1 MATEHYAIDLAAPRR
16 LRATPW
22 GAALLLVGLLV
33 SVWTGLTLH
42 SQQTRQAEA
51 EATLARLEAALADR
65 GAARHAAATRVPTAM
80 QQRAQAELSRLAGD
94 LFRPWFPMLDAL
106 ETSAVPKVSLQQLSV
121 DAGFTK
127 LQLRVDA
134 ADLPEVLQYVHALD
148 TAGAP
153 LQAAALLGHE
163 WQAAQAGAPRRLLAR
178 ISVGLVPMGMATA
191 LPSSPPGSV
200 GCGADPAMRCLSAK
214 AAP

>member
-1 MATEHYAIDLAAPRR
+1 MATEHYAVDLAAPRR

-22 GAALLLVGLLV
+22 GGALLALGLVAV
-33 SVWTGLTLH
+33 VWTGLKLQA
-42 SQQTRQAEA
+42 QQAQRAEG
-51 EATLARLEAALADR
+51 EATLVRLEAALADR
-65 GAARHAAATRVPTAM
+65 GTASHAAAMRVPTTT

-106 ETSAVPKVSLQQLSV
+106 EASAVPRVNLQQLSV
-121 DAGFTK
+121 DAAFTK

-134 ADLPEVLQYVHALD
+134 PDLPEVLRYVHALD

-153 LQAAALLGHE
+153 LQGAQLLGHE
-163 WQAAQAGAPRRLLAR
+163 WQAAAGAPRRLQAR
-178 ISVGLVPMGMATA
+178 IAVGLVSMGVATA
-191 LPSSPPGSV
+191 TPSPGAL

>member
-1 MATEHYAIDLAAPRR
+1 MATEHYAVDLAAPRR

-22 GAALLLVGLLV
+22 GAALLALGLVAVL
-33 SVWTGLTLH
+33 WTGLTLQG
-42 SQQTRQAEA
+42 QQAQRAEG
-51 EATLARLEAALADR
+51 EATLVRLQSALADR
-65 GAARHAAATRVPTAM
+65 GAASHAAATRVPTAT

-106 ETSAVPKVSLQQLSV
+106 EASAVPKVNLQQLSV

-134 ADLPEVLQYVHALD
+134 PGLREVLQYVHALD

-153 LQAAALLGHE
+153 LQGVQLLGHE
-163 WQAAQAGAPRRLLAR
+163 WLVAAGVPRRLQAR
-178 ISVGLVPMGMATA
+178 IAVGLVTTGTATA
-191 LPSSPPGSV
+191 PTSPGTL

>member
-1 MATEHYAIDLAAPRR
+1 MATAHYAIDLAASPR

-22 GAALLLVGLLV
+22 GAAILVLGLLALAG
-33 SVWTGLTLH
+33 TGFSLQG
-42 SQQTRQAEA
+42 QQAQRAEG
-51 EATLARLEAALADR
+51 EATLLRLEAALADR
-65 GAARHAAATRVPTAM
+65 GAASHAAATRVPTAT

-106 ETSAVPKVSLQQLSV
+106 EASAVPKVNLQQLSV

-134 ADLPEVLQYVHALD
+134 PDLPEVLQYVHALD

-153 LQAAALLGHE
+153 LQGAQLLGHE
-163 WQAAQAGAPRRLLAR
+163 WQTVAGAPRRLQAR
-178 ISVGLVPMGMATA
+178 IAVGLVPMGVATA
-191 LPSSPPGSV
+191 PPASGTV
-200 GCGADPAMRCLSAK
+200 GCGSDPAMRCLSAK

>member
-1 MATEHYAIDLAAPRR
+1 MASAHYAIDLAAAPR

-22 GAALLLVGLLV
+22 GVAGLAAGLAAV
-33 SVWTGLTLH
+33 VWAGLTLH
-42 SQQTRQAEA
+42 GQQAQRADA

-65 GAARHAAATRVPTAM
+65 GAARHAAATRVPTAT

-106 ETSAVPKVSLQQLSV
+106 EASAQPKVSLQQLSV
-121 DAGFTK
+121 DAGFTR

-134 ADLPEVLQYVHALD
+134 PDLPEVLQYVHALD

-153 LQAAALLGHE
+153 LQGAVLLGHE
-163 WQAAQAGAPRRLLAR
+163 WQTATGAPRRLQAR
-178 ISVGLVPMGMATA
+178 ITVGLVPMGMAT
-191 LPSSPPGSV
+191 LPTAPGTP
-200 GCGADPAMRCLSAK
+200 GCGADPAMRCLSAQ
-214 AAP
+214 ATP

>member
-1 MATEHYAIDLAAPRR
+1 VATEHYAIDLAAPRR
-16 LRATPW
+16 LRATPL
-22 GAALLLVGLLV
+22 GAALLAAGLVALLGAGLKLQ
-33 SVWTGLTLH
+33 G
-42 SQQTRQAEA
+42 QQAQRADG
-51 EATLARLEAALADR
+51 EATLARLEAALVDR
-65 GAARHAAATRVPTAM
+65 GAARYAAATRVPTAT

-106 ETSAVPKVSLQQLSV
+106 EASAVPRVNLQQLSV

-134 ADLPEVLQYVHALD
+134 TDLPEVLQYVHALD

-153 LQAAALLGHE
+153 LQGAQLLGHE
-163 WQAAQAGAPRRLLAR
+163 WQTAAGAPRRLQAR
-178 ISVGLVPMGMATA
+178 IAVGLVTTGVATA
-191 LPSSPPGSV
+191 PTSPATV
-200 GCGADPAMRCLSAK
+200 GCGADPATRCLSAK